1 MTYQSKN
8 SEKAICHFWPLQ
20 KFFKEHFIKRVIFKS
35 EKIFC
40 VFLCL
45 ISFGLFYACGF
56 LECSLILEVV
66 YLLELIWSTILKG
79 DVTIRN
85 FGLVLVSPINTV
97 WIAVT
102 NPIFFDANSSAPF
115 SVFLTSEFSFRITL
129 PGLAL

>member
-1 MTYQSKN
+1 MPNQLW
-8 SEKAICHFWPLQ
+8 A
-20 KFFKEHFIKRVIFKS
+20 V
-35 EKIFC
+35 
-40 VFLCL
+40 LCL
-45 ISFGLFYACGF
+45 WVPR
-56 LECSLILEVV
+56 CSLILEIF
-66 YLLELIWSTILKG
+66 YLLELIWCTILKG
-79 DVTIRN
+79 NVTIRN